1 VLASALGGCQSA
13 VERDLMTAAQRG
25 RRDVAMEALLQ
36 GARVDT
42 QDAQGTS
49 PLMLAAAG
57 GHDDLVRFL
66 LQRGAK
72 VDLRRHDGVTA
83 LLLAVTHQRESVVRT
98 LLEAGA
104 SVQTTGPRFGLRD
117 MTPLHTWVL
126 SGGQGAIGRML
137 LEAGADPRSQA
148 QDDLTPVDLAV
159 IGGRGEA
166 LGVLLAYAEP
176 ARRDALTRRALIE
189 AVRRG
194 QARVV
199 EALLRT
205 GADAETATPRGRPVL
220 NLAIASGHGR
230 IVELLLEAGASVSRA
245 DPGGLTPLHW
255 AVRHDRVEIA
265 RLLLQRGAS
274 PEAQGGAGLSP
285 LAEARDRGSARM
297 VSLLVEAGE
306 PAN

>member
-1 VLASALGGCQSA
+1 M
-13 VERDLMTAAQRG
+13 ERDLMTAAKRG

-36 GARVDT
+36 GARVNT

-57 GHDDLVRFL
+57 GHDDLVGFL
-66 LQRGAK
+66 LERGAR

-83 LLLAVTHQRESVVRT
+83 LLLAVTHQRASVVQA
-98 LLEAGA
+98 LIEAGA
-104 SVQTTGPRFGLRD
+104 SVQTPGLRFGLRD

-126 SGGQGAIGRML
+126 TSGPGQIGRML
-137 LEAGADPRSQA
+137 LEAGADPRSKA
-148 QDDLTPVDLAV
+148 QGDLTPVDLAV

-176 ARRDALTRRALIE
+176 AQREVLTRRALTE
-189 AVRRG
+189 AIRRG

-205 GADAETATPRGRPVL
+205 GADPETVTAQGQPIV
-220 NLAIASGHGR
+220 NLAAGLGHAR
-230 IVELLLEAGASVSRA
+230 IVELLLDAGASVSTSGPR
-245 DPGGLTPLHW
+245 GLTPLHW
-255 AVRHDRVEIA
+255 AVRRDRVEIA
-265 RLLLQRGAS
+265 KLLLDRGAS
-274 PEAQGGAGLSP
+274 PDRQGAAGLSP

-297 VSLLVEAGE
+297 VSVLSEGGRLGD
-306 PAN
+306 